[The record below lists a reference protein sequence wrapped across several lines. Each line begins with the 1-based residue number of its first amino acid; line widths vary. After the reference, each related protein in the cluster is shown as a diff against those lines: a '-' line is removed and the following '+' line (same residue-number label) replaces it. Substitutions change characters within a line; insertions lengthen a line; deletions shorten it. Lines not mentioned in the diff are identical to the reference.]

1 MKKGKQKDHKEKNAN
16 RKANKTLKGNWKQTK
31 TQRKRIL
38 DKKQ

>member
-1 MKKGKQKDHKEKNAN
+1 MGNQKYLKAKDAR